1 MEWVVWL
8 VLQESHSVVAAGLCL
23 QELNIG
29 DQEVYEY
36 LQVTYLENLLLTGGK
51 FPPFFDMGE
60 VSSPFKSMKNLYCS
74 IKNAFWA
81 RPDLT
86 PISFLVVL
94 SQDVQT

>member
-1 MEWVVWL
+1 
-8 VLQESHSVVAAGLCL
+8 
-23 QELNIG
+23 
-29 DQEVYEY
+29 
-36 LQVTYLENLLLTGGK
+36 
-51 FPPFFDMGE
+51 